1 MEQGSQFGAKHFVP
15 SREAI
20 TGLYRPTSRGL
31 GQQPVSNLLKSVIGQ
46 RELSQIDSKLFAALV
61 SGVLYLLEPGSIV
74 LRSILFP
81 LVVEDHGQELE
92 VLGIVLLGFIG
103 DRLGANFGEQEFVYL
118 LADLPNASGMS

>member
-1 MEQGSQFGAKHFVP
+1 MEQGSQSGAKHFVA
-15 SREAI
+15 SRKAI

-46 RELSQIDSKLFAALV
+46 REFSQIDSKLFAALV

-103 DRLGANFGEQEFVYL
+103 DRLGAKFGEQEFVYL